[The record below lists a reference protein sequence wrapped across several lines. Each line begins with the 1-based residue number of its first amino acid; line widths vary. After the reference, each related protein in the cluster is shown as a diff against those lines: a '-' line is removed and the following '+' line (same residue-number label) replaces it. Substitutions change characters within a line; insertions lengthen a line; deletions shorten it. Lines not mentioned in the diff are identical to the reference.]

1 MTNNKAREVNN
12 PIIKQL
18 LGETTAE
25 ELAKIDTEMTNNKQQ
40 TAVNKA
46 KELIEKMTKQY
57 ALIAV
62 DELIQ
67 DNEMSEI
74 LVNGGLQKQFWEEVK
89 QEIITYGGGEQ

>member
-1 MTNNKAREVNN
+1 VTGFHTCALPNSNNK
-12 PIIKQL
+12 K
-18 LGETTAE
+18 
-25 ELAKIDTEMTNNKQQ
+25 Q
-40 TAVNKA
+40 TAVDKA
-46 KELIEKMTKQY
+46 KELIEKFEQLINYTSQASRICESTAKEC

-74 LVNGGLQKQFWEEVK
+74 LVSGGLQKQFWEEVK